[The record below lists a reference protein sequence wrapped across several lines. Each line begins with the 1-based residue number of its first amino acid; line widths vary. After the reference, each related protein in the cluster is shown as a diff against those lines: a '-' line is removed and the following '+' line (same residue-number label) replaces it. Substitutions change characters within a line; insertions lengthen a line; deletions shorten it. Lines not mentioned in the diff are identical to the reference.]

1 MTIIEC
7 VKNGDSVVC
16 NGTTYEKLE
25 QPLDY
30 HNMWFWIFL
39 GIYVALV
46 IIAGFMSG
54 LTMALM
60 SMDILNLET
69 LKEGGTPKQ
78 QKYAKR
84 IMPLVKR
91 HHLLLV
97 TLLLGNAMAVE
108 AMPIFLDR
116 ISDPIVAI
124 CVSVTAVLVFGEV
137 IPQALCTRFGLAI
150 GAVMSP
156 LVYLLMGLLFIV
168 AWPLS
173 KLLDCM
179 FGTEHYTLY
188 RRKQLKVLVDLHS
201 DCPENGG
208 SKGHGA
214 GQQEAL
220 TTDEALIIKGALDM
234 NSKTVKD
241 AMLPINDVF
250 MLSIDDCMDHA
261 TMAKLSAGHS
271 RVPVVDHDKKI
282 IGILLIKNLII
293 LDPDDATPVKG
304 LINGTAFRQVPHI
317 PIDMPLF
324 TLLNLFQTGK
334 SHLCVVT
341 NEKMSSHNAEDCE
354 LLENES
360 KEKLVGII
368 TLEDVIEELIQEEIV
383 DETDIFV
390 DIQKKIQVARAK
402 VSRQL
407 STKEIKPLAISTE
420 PVESGFEA
428 GAAVTAAAAAS
439 PMPLDKVSRFQEADS
454 TMDDNTSDISDTKPL
469 IDIT

>member
-7 VKNGDSVVC
+7 VKKEFEDVIVC
-16 NGTTYEKLE
+16 NGTTYEKPE
-25 QPLDY
+25 RPLDY
-30 HNMWFWIFL
+30 HNMWFWIYL
-39 GIYVALV
+39 GIYIALV

-69 LKEGGTPKQ
+69 LKEAGTPKQ
-78 QKYAKR
+78 QKYAKT

-124 CVSVTAVLVFGEV
+124 CVSVSAVLIFGEV
-137 IPQALCTRFGLAI
+137 IPQAFCTRFGLAI
-150 GAVMSP
+150 GAIMSP
-156 LVYLLMGLLFIV
+156 LVYFLMALLFII

-201 DCPENGG
+201 ECPEAHN
-208 SKGHGA
+208 SKEQA
-214 GQQEAL
+214 NKQEAL
-220 TTDEALIIKGALDM
+220 TYDEALIIKGAIDM

-241 AMLPINDVF
+241 AMLPMKDVF
-250 MLSIDDCMDHA
+250 TLTIDDCMDHA

-271 RVPVVDHDKKI
+271 RVPVMDKNQRI

-293 LDPDDATPVKG
+293 LDPDDATPVRD
-304 LINGTAFRQVPHI
+304 LLNGTAFRKVPHI
-317 PIDMPLF
+317 PMDMPLF

-341 NEKMSSHNAEDCE
+341 DQEFPADDTDDCD
-354 LLENES
+354 LLETQS
-360 KEKLVGII
+360 SEKLVGII
-368 TLEDVIEELIQEEIV
+368 TLEDVLEELIQEEII

-407 STKEIKPLAISTE
+407 SNREIKPSDVLPQ
-420 PVESGFEA
+420 PVVPAAVA
-428 GAAVTAAAAAS
+428 GAAVAPSINTV
-439 PMPLDKVSRFQEADS
+439 PQIHEPNII
-454 TMDDNTSDISDTKPL
+454 DDNAGDTSDTKPL
-469 IDIT
+469 LDIS